1 MVKSVQDHIR
11 SLNFGYTVQLRDKRV
26 DYINALG
33 TFINDHTV
41 SLMNPEKKTNRNVTA
56 RRILI
61 AVGGRPTLLSC
72 EGGEHAITSDDVFSL
87 KESPKKTLVVGASYI
102 ALECAGFLA
111 GLGLDVTVMVC
122 FCSSF
127 FFLIHNYIIE
137 CFVQC
142 LFNVCS
148 MFVTDSIEN

>member
-1 MVKSVQDHIR
+1 M
-11 SLNFGYTVQLRDKRV
+11 
-26 DYINALG
+26 
-33 TFINDHTV
+33 
-41 SLMNPEKKTNRNVTA
+41 TA

-122 FCSSF
+122 FYSYF
-127 FFLIHNYIIE
+127 FFFIHNYIIE

-148 MFVTDSIEN
+148 MSVQCLFFNVCN